1 MNTLARCL
9 PLLCSRLYQKIAK
22 FQFVKNRTFGK
33 RLFICR
39 ASPSLVSFDTFGMGT
54 RHKCNPKE
62 PVKKVNSAANIII
75 LLYITKKNKR
85 FLIISFLVM
94 TKNFV
99 WFEFAATLIKPHHYW
114 VSGIIVCMM
123 FIED

>member
-1 MNTLARCL
+1 
-9 PLLCSRLYQKIAK
+9 
-22 FQFVKNRTFGK
+22 
-33 RLFICR
+33 
-39 ASPSLVSFDTFGMGT
+39 
-54 RHKCNPKE
+54 
-62 PVKKVNSAANIII
+62 
-75 LLYITKKNKR
+75 
-85 FLIISFLVM
+85 M